1 MIIRRL
7 SSREILLISG
17 FLLTCSIVVYNQGGY
32 HDALSPIASIK
43 NESEEFPQNNL
54 GWIDDG
60 TSRTG
65 STTTYFPPFRE
76 LENDDSNDDDDDDD
90 DDSLRHKAL
99 FPLSVR
105 DMIGFSVAAIGL
117 MISAVGGIGG
127 GGILIP
133 IFILIMDFSPK
144 LAIPLSSISIL
155 GGALANSIFN
165 FRKRHPLVDRPL
177 IDWDLI
183 LVMEPLTIAGALIG
197 AILNKVLPEFFIIV
211 MLVLLLSFT
220 ANKTIRKGIQLHK
233 EEQQQITTY
242 SKIKNGRSSPKQMS
256 MLSALDDNDSD
267 SDNKYDPNITV
278 KRNTNDTKTTID
290 DLESIVKDNQTEQIM
305 DGEGIEMKSFNASD
319 SQLTSKHKQAL
330 DHTTSNANDKELQEE
345 TNDNNTATNITKNNN
360 NSHNESTDTACLE
373 KADKEKD
380 SYSFQVMDDF
390 IAELDE
396 EQDEE
401 IRCMEQC
408 DLSERESNTSRSSL
422 SLVNE
427 VDLQKIMEEERKTPY
442 SNVISLTVMF
452 VAILIVNTIKG
463 GGKLESPLGIQCG
476 STSFW
481 FANMFMIVWLVLF
494 SVGARF
500 HLLKRHLC
508 KVNAGYD
515 FLDCDIQWD
524 ERTTIIFPS
533 ICCLAGFFAGMFG
546 VGGGIIKGPL
556 MLAMGVNAKV
566 SSATSACMILFTS
579 STTTISFTV
588 FGLLKYDYA
597 MACLFIGFFF
607 TLLVHILVGKKFTHK
622 DSYIAFSIG
631 GVVLLSAILMGIQ
644 SIITVVKEQQNISN
658 TTTTTTDRLC
668 SGTSD

>member
-1 MIIRRL
+1 MIIKRL
-7 SSREILLISG
+7 SSREIILISG
-17 FLLTCSIVVYNQGGY
+17 FLLSCSIILYNQ
-32 HDALSPIASIK
+32 DKSTNVIPPISSRK
-43 NESEEFPQNNL
+43 NDLEEFSSNNL
-54 GWIDDG
+54 DWTNDKTARTI
-60 TSRTG
+60 TS
-65 STTTYFPPFRE
+65 FPPFRE
-76 LENDDSNDDDDDDD
+76 LDSSDDDD
-90 DDSLRHKAL
+90 DDSLKHKAL

-105 DMIGFSVAAIGL
+105 DIIGFSVASIGL

-211 MLVLLLSFT
+211 MLVLLLGFT

-242 SKIKNGRSSPKQMS
+242 STIKKYNSPSKQ
-256 MLSALDDNDSD
+256 LSALSVLNDEHDDDIDNDDND
-267 SDNKYDPNITV
+267 I
-278 KRNTNDTKTTID
+278 NDD
-290 DLESIVKDNQTEQIM
+290 DIKDNDSKMVKQMNSNDPKKT
-305 DGEGIEMKSFNASD
+305 IEMKTFNNND
-319 SQLTSKHKQAL
+319 TQLTSKEKETTP
-330 DHTTSNANDKELQEE
+330 DHTPSNTNGKDSQEE
-345 TNDNNTATNITKNNN
+345 TCDKSTNNN
-360 NSHNESTDTACLE
+360 NNNEPIDTTDLKKVEEEKDIHSFKIVDEFISEITAEEEDDEICCMERNDAFEKESNEST
-373 KADKEKD
+373 
-380 SYSFQVMDDF
+380 
-390 IAELDE
+390 
-396 EQDEE
+396 
-401 IRCMEQC
+401 
-408 DLSERESNTSRSSL
+408 SSL
-422 SLVNE
+422 SLLKE
-427 VDLQKIMEEERKTPY
+427 IELQKIVEEERKTPY
-442 SNVISLTVMF
+442 SNVVSLTVMF
-452 VAILIVNTIKG
+452 VAILIVNTMKG
-463 GGKLESPLGIQCG
+463 GGKFESPLGIKCG

-481 FANMFMIVWLVLF
+481 FANIFMIVWLILF

-508 KVNAGYD
+508 KLHAGYE
-515 FLDCDIQWD
+515 FLACDIQWD
-524 ERTTIIFPS
+524 ERTTLVFPS

-588 FGLLKYDYA
+588 FGLLQFDYA
-597 MACLFIGFFF
+597 MACLFVGFFF
-607 TLLVHILVGKKFTHK
+607 TLLVHILIGKKFTHK

-644 SIITVVKEQQNISN
+644 SIITVVNAHPNNNNNDS
-658 TTTTTTDRLC
+658 TTTTTDRLC
-668 SGTSD
+668 STSE

>member
-1 MIIRRL
+1 M
-7 SSREILLISG
+7 
-17 FLLTCSIVVYNQGGY
+17 
-32 HDALSPIASIK
+32 
-43 NESEEFPQNNL
+43 
-54 GWIDDG
+54 
-60 TSRTG
+60 
-65 STTTYFPPFRE
+65 
-76 LENDDSNDDDDDDD
+76 
-90 DDSLRHKAL
+90 
-99 FPLSVR
+99 SVR
-105 DMIGFSVAAIGL
+105 DIIGFSVASIGL

-211 MLVLLLSFT
+211 MLVLLLGFT

-233 EEQQQITTY
+233 EEEQQITTY
-242 SKIKNGRSSPKQMS
+242 STIKKYKSPSKQ
-256 MLSALDDNDSD
+256 LSALSVLNDDIHDDIDNDIND
-267 SDNKYDPNITV
+267 DDTD
-278 KRNTNDTKTTID
+278 NDTKMAKLMNNNDPKKT
-290 DLESIVKDNQTEQIM
+290 
-305 DGEGIEMKSFNASD
+305 IEMKTFTNNGT
-319 SQLTSKHKQAL
+319 QLTSKEKEIIL
-330 DHTTSNANDKELQEE
+330 DHTLSNTNGKDSKEKICDQS
-345 TNDNNTATNITKNNN
+345 TTTTNNN
-360 NSHNESTDTACLE
+360 NNNNDNKPIDTADLEKVDEEKDIHSVKIVDEFISEITAEEEDDEICCMERNDAFEKESNEST
-373 KADKEKD
+373 
-380 SYSFQVMDDF
+380 
-390 IAELDE
+390 
-396 EQDEE
+396 
-401 IRCMEQC
+401 
-408 DLSERESNTSRSSL
+408 SSL
-422 SLVNE
+422 SLLKE
-427 VDLQKIMEEERKTPY
+427 IELQKIVEEERKTPY
-442 SNVISLTVMF
+442 SNVVSLTVMF
-452 VAILIVNTIKG
+452 VAILIVNTMKG
-463 GGKLESPLGIQCG
+463 GGKFESPLGIKCG

-481 FANMFMIVWLVLF
+481 FANIFMIVWLILF
-494 SVGARF
+494 SLGARF

-508 KVNAGYD
+508 KLHAGYE
-515 FLDCDIQWD
+515 FLACDIQWD
-524 ERTTIIFPS
+524 ERTTLVFPS

-588 FGLLKYDYA
+588 FGLLQFDYA
-597 MACLFIGFFF
+597 MACLFVGFFF
-607 TLLVHILVGKKFTHK
+607 TLLVHILIGKKFSHK

-644 SIITVVKEQQNISN
+644 SIITVVNAHPNNNNDST

-668 SGTSD
+668 STSD